1 MTAKAAEALDLTK
14 TEQGTA
20 SPKEVT
26 NKTNKEEKILMK
38 RVLKFGLYGLLI
50 MLFLVGCAKQPQENI
65 DAAKKAVDEGK
76 AAGSDKYLPADAKKV
91 NDSLAAALNEVKT
104 QDDKFSLFRNYDK
117 AKEMLAQAKSDA
129 EKVKADIAVKKEE
142 AKKNAMAGQEA
153 VVSSLK
159 EAKALLA
166 RAPMGKGSRADVE
179 ALKGDLKGI
188 EDGLPE
194 LQQLID
200 KEDYLAAN
208 DKAKAMKEKADGIAN
223 QVKEA
228 MSKVKVKKGAK
239 GRK

>member
-1 MTAKAAEALDLTK
+1 
-14 TEQGTA
+14 
-20 SPKEVT
+20 
-26 NKTNKEEKILMK
+26 MK
-38 RVLKFGLYGLLI
+38 SVLKFGLYGLLI
-50 MLFLVGCAKQPQENI
+50 MLFLVGCAKQPQESI

-76 AAGSDKYLPADAKKV
+76 TAGSEKYVPAEAKKV
-91 NDSLAAALNEVKT
+91 NDSLAAALNEIKT

-117 AKEMLAQAKSDA
+117 SKEMLAQVKSEADKLKSDVA
-129 EKVKADIAVKKEE
+129 AKKEE
-142 AKKNAMAGQEA
+142 AKKNALAGQEEA
-153 VVSSLK
+153 AASLK

-166 RAPMGKGSRADVE
+166 KAPMGKGSRADVE

-208 DKAKAMKEKADGIAN
+208 DKAKALKEKADGIAN

-228 MSKVKVKKGAK
+228 MSKVKPKKGAK
-239 GRK
+239 GGK